1 MPALEGFIKYI
12 IQNRPSA
19 TLTRNTFNASEG
31 ITTGTICL
39 TATTQ
44 LPKKKLPISTAIWA
58 LSLAFMLQK

>member
-1 MPALEGFIKYI
+1 M
-12 IQNRPSA
+12 IQKRPRA
-19 TLTRNTFNASEG
+19 TLTRSTFNASEG

-44 LPKKKLPISTAIWA
+44 LPKKKLPMSTAKWA